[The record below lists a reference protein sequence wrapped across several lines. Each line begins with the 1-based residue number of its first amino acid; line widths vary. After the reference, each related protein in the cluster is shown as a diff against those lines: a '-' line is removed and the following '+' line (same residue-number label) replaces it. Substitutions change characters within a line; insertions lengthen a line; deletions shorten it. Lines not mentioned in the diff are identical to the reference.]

1 MFKNILSNKIGINK
15 TIYYTLLTRIIQGF
29 AGFVNLILITKSLNT
44 IEQGYYYTFSSI
56 LAIQVFFELGL
67 STILIQYFAHES
79 VNLNFTNPFNIVGPE
94 YSKSRL
100 SSLFRFSL
108 KWYGIISF
116 IFIFIVIISGIIF
129 FKKFGTTGY
138 DINWKKPWILL
149 SISTAISLFVS
160 PILAFFEGIGKIKE
174 VAKIRL
180 LQTFIQ
186 VSSIIIFFLIGLKL
200 YSSPL
205 ASLLALLII
214 FIWILKPDK
223 FMILKNIWKNYT
235 FHNISYL
242 KEIFPFQWKIAISWI
257 SGYFIFQ
264 LFNPVIFATEGA
276 KSAGQMG
283 MTIVVLNTA
292 LMISLTWINTKV
304 STFSSLV
311 ATKNYNKL
319 DEIFNKSILQSSI
332 VNAIILIFLISGI
345 LFLRHYQIII
355 LGKNI
360 EERFLPN
367 FSLLMMSFSIF
378 FNHISSSL
386 ATYLRSHK
394 KEPLVLQS
402 IIVAILCTLS
412 TFGLGNRFGV
422 QGITTGFSI
431 ISLFALF
438 WIIYIFLKKKREWHN
453 E

>member
-1 MFKNILSNKIGINK
+1 MLKHFLSNKIGINK
-15 TIYYTLLTRIIQGF
+15 AIYYTLVTRIIQGVG
-29 AGFVNLILITKSLNT
+29 GFVNLILITKSLNT

-79 VNLNFTNPFNIVGPE
+79 VNLNFTNPLNIVGSE
-94 YSKSRL
+94 YSISRL

-116 IFIFIVIISGIIF
+116 IFIFIVIISGLLF

-138 DINWKKPWILL
+138 DISWKKPWILL

-180 LQTFIQ
+180 LQTLIQ
-186 VSSIIIFFLIGLKL
+186 VSSLIIFFLIGLKL

-205 ASLLALLII
+205 ASLLALLIL

-223 FMILKNIWKNYT
+223 FLILKNIWKNYT

-242 KEIFPFQWKIAISWI
+242 KEIFPFQWKIALSWI

-264 LFNPVIFATEGA
+264 LFNPIIFATEGA

-311 ATKNYNKL
+311 ASKNYNKL
-319 DEIFNKSILQSSI
+319 DELFNKAILQSSI
-332 VNAIILIFLISGI
+332 VNAIILFFLVSGI
-345 LFLRHYQIII
+345 LFLRHYQIIV

-367 FSLLMMSFSIF
+367 FSLIMMTFSMF

-394 KEPLVLQS
+394 KEPLLLQS

-412 TFGLGNRFGV
+412 TFGLGNTFGV

-438 WIIYIFLKKKREWHN
+438 WIMYIFLKKKKEWHN